1 MNWGSYITSAAC
13 TVRLRENNRRGGA
26 PPRADPPSKYLGDVK
41 NVGSAK
47 LSEQKLTPRRETD
60 SNRGYRD
67 VGSVVKNQIRP
78 MSSKTRNT
86 IRIKPIMPIPP

>member
-13 TVRLRENNRRGGA
+13 TVRLWENNRR
-26 PPRADPPSKYLGDVK
+26 
-41 NVGSAK
+41 
-47 LSEQKLTPRRETD
+47 